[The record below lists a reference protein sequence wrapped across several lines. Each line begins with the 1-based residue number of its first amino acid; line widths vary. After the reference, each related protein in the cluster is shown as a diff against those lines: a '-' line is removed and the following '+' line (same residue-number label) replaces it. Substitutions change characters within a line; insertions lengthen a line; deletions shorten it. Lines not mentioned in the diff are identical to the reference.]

1 MRHTQKSK
9 LSPSLGCIQILK
21 NGKRKSTSVSLYSIQ
36 TEKLFTLWSF
46 GVPMKT
52 AGNTGVA
59 LQGLAKYCLNVFVA
73 YNWKWNIFV
82 DLWHVWTHEVL
93 WWFYNLNS
101 HGNYLQRGTASH
113 NYIETDLSVLTMTFW
128 DTRKN
133 CWYVAS
139 CYHWCHVNRQAM
151 GGNLCWFSSW
161 LSYKSGRREYS
172 FFYSAGPILP
182 TELLCILLCRF
193 WWVVVNLWVRGL
205 DFCCL
210 WSVSLVI
217 LRLTYSIHLGRSV
230 ASTPG
235 PWVGVTL
242 GSAARYAYP
251 ALDASPV
258 C

>member
-151 GGNLCWFSSW
+151 GVT
-161 LSYKSGRREYS
+161 
-172 FFYSAGPILP
+172 SAGSVLDCPIKVGGES
-182 TELLCILLCRF
+182 TVFSTLLVLYSQLNYCVSCYAGF
-193 WWVVVNLWVRGL
+193 DGWW
-205 DFCCL
+205 
-210 WSVSLVI
+210 
-217 LRLTYSIHLGRSV
+217 
-230 ASTPG
+230 
-235 PWVGVTL
+235 
-242 GSAARYAYP
+242 
-251 ALDASPV
+251 
-258 C
+258 

>member
-1 MRHTQKSK
+1 MGTTCDEGP
-9 LSPSLGCIQILK
+9 LCITDLK
-21 NGKRKSTSVSLYSIQ
+21 HIYLYWQ
-36 TEKLFTLWSF
+36 WLFGTPEKLLVRGFMLSL
-46 GVPMKT
+46 VPCDSP
-52 AGNTGVA
+52 GHG
-59 LQGLAKYCLNVFVA
+59 GL
-73 YNWKWNIFV
+73 
-82 DLWHVWTHEVL
+82 
-93 WWFYNLNS
+93 
-101 HGNYLQRGTASH
+101 
-113 NYIETDLSVLTMTFW
+113 
-128 DTRKN
+128 
-133 CWYVAS
+133 
-139 CYHWCHVNRQAM
+139 
-151 GGNLCWFSSW
+151 NLCWFSSW
-161 LSYKSGRREYS
+161 LFYKSGRREYS

-193 WWVVVNLWVRGL
+193 WWVVVNLWVEGL